1 MEEFRQ
7 AIMYLSQYTQHARQ
21 PTNPV
26 DTPPNGLELLHLVVK
41 LMKMP
46 KNVLMIPLVH

>member
-26 DTPPNGLELLHLVVK
+26 AVSYTHLRAHETRGD
-41 LMKMP
+41 
-46 KNVLMIPLVH
+46 LVWRGVGG